1 MYRTRAYRRHQAWRS
16 KQRTRRKLIAWDW
29 GAYKNGTWTIDQPY
43 LGPIYRA
50 QLESGEESEAACI
63 GRNDSVHCRP
73 CSNPWCCGNSRRFNG
88 ERTVQERR
96 AFQKDWEPED
106 ELVGDKQPRSRK
118 KRSKVAIKARKQR
131 RAAKWER
138 YRRQWKEL
146 VDSVRK

>member
-1 MYRTRAYRRHQAWRS
+1 M
-16 KQRTRRKLIAWDW
+16 
-29 GAYKNGTWTIDQPY
+29 
-43 LGPIYRA
+43 
-50 QLESGEESEAACI
+50 
-63 GRNDSVHCRP
+63 
-73 CSNPWCCGNSRRFNG
+73 
-88 ERTVQERR
+88 QERR